1 MTSSDLASRIDHTL
15 LKPEASTAEI
25 HRLVTETIHH
35 NFASVCVAPVF
46 VARVARM
53 LRAESARMPC
63 CTVIAFPHGT
73 SKSTVKA
80 IEATSAIKD
89 GAGEIDVVAHL
100 PYLLNADV
108 DAARAELMEIVRAAR
123 ATRRDVVIKV
133 IVESALLMSDP
144 ARAEERVAAACRS
157 VRESGCDF
165 IKTST
170 GFHPAGGATPDA
182 VRLMKKHGNDIRIK
196 AAGGIRDLKTALA
209 LLEAGADRLGISA
222 RAASSIP
229 SAAVAILEE
238 LARMK

>member
-1 MTSSDLASRIDHTL
+1 MTAQELASRIDHTL

-25 HRLVTETIHH
+25 HRLVTDAIHH

-46 VARVARM
+46 VARVVTM
-53 LRAESARMPC
+53 LRGENARIPC

-73 SKSTVKA
+73 SKPTLKA

-100 PYLLNADV
+100 PHLLNADV
-108 DAARAELMEIVRAAR
+108 DASRAELIEMVRAAR

-133 IVESALLMSDP
+133 IVESALLTTDH
-144 ARAEERVAAACRS
+144 ARAEERIAAACRA

-170 GFHPAGGATPDA
+170 GFHPAGGASVDA
-182 VRLMKKHGNDIRIK
+182 VRFMKRHGTDIQIK
-196 AAGGIRDLKTALA
+196 AAGRIRDLKTALA
-209 LLEAGADRLGISA
+209 MLEAGADRLGASA
-222 RAASSIP
+222 S
-229 SAAVAILEE
+229 VAILQESGK
-238 LARMK
+238 LK